1 MTKQF
6 WQKMVK
12 SWQKV
17 GKKLAKSWPKVGQK
31 LAKSWQK
38 AGKQKAICTQNKAI
52 YIYIYI
58 YDMFCVAIKDML
70 AAAALLPN

>member
-1 MTKQF
+1 LAKN
-6 WQKMVK
+6 
-12 SWQKV
+12 
-17 GKKLAKSWPKVGQK
+17 GKKLAKSWQKVGQK

-38 AGKQKAICTQNKAI
+38 VGKKLANKRQFVLKI
-52 YIYIYI
+52 KQYIYIYI